1 MDEGR
6 IKIVLTLGA
15 VAALVFVFFLLKK
28 LLGVLRLSAKA
39 IVCLAAV
46 AVIVAVIWTKSLPSE
61 SAGERG
67 GPMQLERVKFRN

>member
-6 IKIVLTLGA
+6 MRIVLTLGA

-28 LLGVLRLSAKA
+28 LLGVMRFSAKA

-46 AVIVAVIWTKSLPSE
+46 AVIVAAIWSQRLPSE
-61 SAGERG
+61 SASERG
-67 GPMQLERVKFRN
+67 SPLQLERVNFRN